1 MDLSTAQLH
10 LDAWLAADLALSQ
23 NQSYAIGE
31 LSLTRANAQ
40 HVRDQ
45 ILYWQRVVDAYTATA
60 AGSTSSSVSFA
71 SFV

>member
-10 LDAWLAADLALSQ
+10 LAAWLAADLALSQ